1 MKKFLL
7 SLVLAV
13 GVIAGAFAQSNQLPV
28 DAGTLK
34 PGRGQVGA
42 QSTSVTM
49 TEKGF
54 NFLWLNDGYESFGAI
69 SYTIAPIK
77 GTNGRLRLQALGA
90 GNPGNINDKAY
101 LTLGFG
107 YNLFNAA
114 SGFRVDVFA
123 GPKGFNVADDFKF
136 QSGRASWVF
145 GIGVSIPLGDN

>member
-13 GVIAGAFAQSNQLPV
+13 GVIAGALAQSNQLPV

-42 QSTSVTM
+42 QSTTFTM

-54 NFLWLNDGYESFGAI
+54 DFLWLNDGYESLGAI

-90 GNPGNINDKAY
+90 GNPGNLEDKAY
-101 LTLGFG
+101 LTLGLG
-107 YNLFNAA
+107 YNLFSSAN
-114 SGFRVDVFA
+114 GFRVDVFG
-123 GPKGFNVADDFKF
+123 GPKGFNVADGFKF
-136 QSGRASWVF
+136 QSGKGSWVF
-145 GIGVSIPLGDN
+145 GVGFSIPLGN

>member
-28 DAGTLK
+28 DAGILK

-42 QSTSVTM
+42 QSTAFTM

-54 NFLWLNDGYESFGAI
+54 NFLWLNDGYESLSAI

-77 GTNGRLRLQALGA
+77 GTNGRLRIQALGA
-90 GNPGNINDKAY
+90 GNPGNLKEKAY
-101 LTLGFG
+101 LTLGLG
-107 YNLFNAA
+107 YNLFSAA
-114 SGFRVDVFA
+114 SGFRVDIFG
-123 GPKGFNVADDFKF
+123 GPKGFNAADNFKF

-145 GIGVSIPLGDN
+145 GVGVSIPFGN

>member
-13 GVIAGAFAQSNQLPV
+13 SLVAGAFAQSNQLPV

-42 QSTSVTM
+42 QSTSFTM

-54 NFLWLNDGYESFGAI
+54 DFLWLNDGYESLSAI
-69 SYTIAPIK
+69 SYTVAPIK

-90 GNPGNINDKAY
+90 GNPGSLEDKAY
-101 LTLGFG
+101 LTLGLG
-107 YNLFNAA
+107 YNLFNSA
-114 SGFRVDVFA
+114 SGFRVDLFA
-123 GPKGFNVADDFKF
+123 GPKGFNVADGFKF
-136 QSGRASWVF
+136 QSGKAAYVF
-145 GIGVSIPLGDN
+145 GFGISIPLGH